1 MAGKRFAGKVQ
12 LHADRADGFGSRAVV
27 RNATIIE
34 DDYDAEFRYDREPV
48 GTLQGLAPDRVVL
61 LGTVSKSLAPG
72 LRRGWLLSPPH
83 LVAAIAHARR
93 YASGAHRC

>member
-12 LHADRADGFGSRAVV
+12 LHADRVDRFGSRAVV

-61 LGTVSKSLAPG
+61 LGKVSSVPRTARSPVPG
-72 LRRGWLLSPPH
+72 FYPLTDAG
-83 LVAAIAHARR
+83 VT
-93 YASGAHRC
+93 